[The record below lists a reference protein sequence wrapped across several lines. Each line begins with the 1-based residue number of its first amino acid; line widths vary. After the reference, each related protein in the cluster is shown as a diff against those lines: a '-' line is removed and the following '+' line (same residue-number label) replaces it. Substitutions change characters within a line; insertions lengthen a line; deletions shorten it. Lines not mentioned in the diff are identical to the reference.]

1 LAEKEIVVSGNKA
14 FPQTITGLLKQQRC
28 ECCKDAQ
35 GRRKKDEELLFGE
48 ILFFKLFFYYKFS
61 MSARL
66 MKEYREASNN
76 KDTDI
81 RLTVQDNLYK
91 WTAYIQGFVLF

>member
-1 LAEKEIVVSGNKA
+1 
-14 FPQTITGLLKQQRC
+14 
-28 ECCKDAQ
+28 
-35 GRRKKDEELLFGE
+35 
-48 ILFFKLFFYYKFS
+48 

-91 WTAYIQGFVLF
+91 WTAYIQGFVLFAFIF